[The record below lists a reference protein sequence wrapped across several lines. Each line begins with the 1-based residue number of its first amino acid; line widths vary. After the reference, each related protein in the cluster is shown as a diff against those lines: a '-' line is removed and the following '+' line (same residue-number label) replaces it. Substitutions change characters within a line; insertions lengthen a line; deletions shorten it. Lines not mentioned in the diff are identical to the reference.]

1 MKVGIIGPI
10 WQSIPPKG
18 YGGTELVVYNLV
30 NGLVDRGH
38 DVTLFGAKS
47 SRVKAKVFP
56 TVQRPLREDN
66 IEWTNI
72 AYILYHITEAFDRA
86 GDFDILHMHLNKSQD
101 YAALPLAKYSKTPV
115 IFTIH
120 FQLPSPQGDKK
131 DRYRFLMK
139 YKDFAYT
146 SISNTQRGNMPLNF
160 VATIYNALD
169 VSLFP
174 FRKEPEDYF
183 VWIGKINPLKGTK
196 EAILAAKKAGVVL
209 KVIGAVD
216 LGVPEMLS
224 YYQDEIKPLIDG
236 KQIQWVGEVDVKQK
250 ADLLGKAKAFLNPI
264 QWEEPYGLV
273 MVEAQVCGTPVISFA
288 RGAAPELVKDG
299 LTGYL
304 VENVDQ
310 MVEKMSQ
317 INNIDRRACR
327 ENVENRFSIPAMI
340 DGYEKSYN
348 KAIMAFRKQL

>member
-10 WQSIPPKG
+10 WQSIPPQG

-30 NGLVDRGH
+30 NGLVNNGH

-47 SRVKAKVFP
+47 SKVKAKVFP
-56 TVQRPLREDN
+56 TVDRPLRDDN
-66 IEWTNI
+66 VEWTNV
-72 AYILYHITEAFDRA
+72 AYNLYHITEAFDRA

-101 YAALPLAKYSKTPV
+101 YFALPLAKYSKTPV

-120 FQLPSPQGDKK
+120 FQLPNRSAQK
-131 DRYRFLMK
+131 DRYQVLMK

-146 SISNTQRGNMPLNF
+146 SISDSQRNNFPLNF
-160 VATIYNALD
+160 VSTVYNALD

-174 FRKEPEDYF
+174 FNKEPEDYF
-183 VWIGKINPLKGTK
+183 VWLGKINPLKGTK
-196 EAILAAKKAGVVL
+196 EAILAAKKAGAVL

-216 LGVPEMLS
+216 PGVPEMLS
-224 YYQDEIKPLIDG
+224 YYQNEVKPLIDG
-236 KQIQWVGEVDVKQK
+236 KQIQWIGEVAVSQK

-288 RGAAPELVKDG
+288 RGAAPELIKDG

-340 DGYEKSYN
+340 DGYKKSYN
-348 KAIMAFRKQL
+348 KAIMAFRKQW